1 MNAILPYSLDRL
13 VKAVPGLTA
22 QPISLVSEKYVHVP
36 TVTVV
41 EDIMSLGWIATDYK
55 NCSYSS
61 TGKHTITF
69 QHPDFEVK
77 VGNSQDLVRPRIV
90 LLNSHD
96 RTSAFRFWGGLF
108 RFVCYNGLVISL
120 DENLKHSYISVRHIH
135 YTFDKLKETIELATK
150 GVANQSQNIFTM
162 QNIILTP
169 AQMEEF
175 AKLSFLRRYGVSD
188 LLIPQE
194 MERVSPK
201 VVSTLLTPF
210 RDLDKEDNAWL
221 VANRVHEH
229 ILERGFT
236 GVDLGSNQRKTFR
249 RPNHLT
255 NLKLNSHIFSDMQNI
270 IDRSNLILN

>member
-22 QPISLVSEKYVHVP
+22 QPIPTVSEKYVHVP
-36 TVTVV
+36 TVNVV
-41 EDIMSLGWIATDYK
+41 EDIMSLGWIATDFK
-55 NCSYSS
+55 NCGRGS

-69 QHPDFEVK
+69 QHPDFEIR
-77 VGNSQDLVRPRIV
+77 VGNSKDIVRPRII

-108 RFVCYNGLVISL
+108 RLICSNGLVVPL
-120 DENLKHSYISVRHIH
+120 DDNLKHSYISVRHIH

-150 GVANQSQNIFTM
+150 GVTDQSKEVFTLQNT
-162 QNIILTP
+162 ILTP
-169 AQMEEF
+169 QQMEEF
-175 AKLSFLRRYGVSD
+175 AKLSFLRRNDVSD
-188 LLIPQE
+188 LLIPQA
-194 MERVSPK
+194 MDLVHPK

-221 VANRVHEH
+221 VANRVQEH

-236 GVDLGSNQRKTFR
+236 GIQLGSESRSTFR

-255 NLKLNSHIFSDMQNI
+255 NLKLNSYIFSDMQNI
-270 IDRSNLILN
+270 INRSNLILN